1 MCAKTYCI
9 KTFGCQMNDHDSLK
23 ISSTLEKMGY
33 EPTLSPDQADLMLIN
48 TCTVREKAHH
58 KAFSEIG
65 KAVALK
71 KGTFPRNFDSFSK
84 SVKISR
90 ERPLIAICGCVAQE
104 EGAKLLS
111 RFPEI
116 DIIFGPDQIDKLP
129 QLLEMNRE
137 TGRPALATELVNS
150 AGDYHFLDAISATQI
165 KGGQAYVTIMKGC
178 NSQCSYC
185 IVPKVRGAEVYRPWR
200 EIVQEVRYLVEKGCR
215 EVTLLGQNVNSYG
228 QNAPDGI
235 GFGKLI
241 RLVSDNTDIERIRFT
256 SPHPKDVRDDLI
268 EEYAAN
274 PKLCSHIHLP
284 LQSGSDTVLRRMR
297 RAYNCRTYRSKIEAL
312 RQAKPGIAITTDMIV
327 GFCGETDAEFQ
338 ETLDFMKEIRFDQMY
353 AFKYSP
359 RPDTE
364 AFALPDSVE
373 QHIKEERLAEL
384 LTFQAKISHDVN
396 QAYVGKIESVL
407 VEGCDKRGKTKS
419 MGRSTGNKIIN
430 FSGQGVPV
438 GAIVDVAITRAFAH
452 SLEGIWKKNL

>member
-23 ISSTLEKMGY
+23 ISGTLEKMGY
-33 EPTLSPDQADLMLIN
+33 EPVSSPDQADLMLIN

-65 KAVALK
+65 RAVSSRGARHLVRSQA
-71 KGTFPRNFDSFSK
+71 PRE
-84 SVKISR
+84 I
-90 ERPLIAICGCVAQE
+90 IAVCGCVAQE

-129 QLLEMNRE
+129 QLLQISQE
-137 TGRPALATELVNS
+137 TGRPALAVELINS
-150 AGDYHFLDAISATQI
+150 PDDYHFLDALSVTNL
-165 KGGQAYVTIMKGC
+165 KGAQAYVTIMKGC
-178 NSQCSYC
+178 NSHCSYC
-185 IVPKVRGAEVYRPWR
+185 IVPKVRGTEVYRPWR
-200 EIVQEVRYLVEKGCR
+200 EIVQEVQYLVEKGCR

-228 QNAPDGI
+228 HNAPDGI
-235 GFGKLI
+235 HFGKLI

-256 SPHPKDVRDDLI
+256 SPHPKDVREDLV
-268 EEYAAN
+268 EEYKNN

-284 LQSGSDTVLRRMR
+284 LQSGSDSVLRRMR
-297 RAYNCRTYRSKIEAL
+297 RAYNRKTYLSKIEQL
-312 RQAKPGIAITTDMIV
+312 REARPGIAITTDMIV

-338 ETLDFMKEIRFDQMY
+338 ETLEFMRDIRFDQMY

-373 QHIKEERLAEL
+373 QHIKEKRLSDL
-384 LTFQAKISHDVN
+384 LTFQAKISNDVN
-396 QAYVGKIESVL
+396 QAYVGKMEPVL
-407 VEGCDKRGKTKS
+407 VEGGDKMGKTKA
-419 MGRSTGNKIIN
+419 MGRNSGNKIVN
-430 FSGQGVPV
+430 FSGHEVPV
-438 GAIVDVAITRAFAH
+438 GSIVDVAITRAFAH
-452 SLEGIWKKNL
+452 SLEGIWKKNI